1 MFSPK
6 NTVAPK
12 RPSAASVMAVRGPRG
27 PAVPAQQRDERH
39 DLPPPSLP
47 ARITSVRVT
56 MIIIDQKIND
66 TRPYTLS
73 VLIGT
78 GSGWLRLK
86 AVWMVVGLVP
96 MSPNTTP
103 SAPPKLQCK
112 TGRSGLGSSR
122 HRLRTPARD
131 RHRSQSS
138 LGRDR
143 KLSCPGEGCTIQVKV
158 AP

>member
-1 MFSPK
+1 
-6 NTVAPK
+6 
-12 RPSAASVMAVRGPRG
+12 
-27 PAVPAQQRDERH
+27 
-39 DLPPPSLP
+39 
-47 ARITSVRVT
+47 

-86 AVWMVVGLVP
+86 AVWMVIGLVP

-103 SAPPKLQCK
+103 SAPPRLQGK

-122 HRLRTPARD
+122 PRLRTPARD

-138 LGRDR
+138 LGRDTSPAGSSR
-143 KLSCPGEGCTIQVKV
+143 SVGAVGTVV
-158 AP
+158 RWVVR

>member
-1 MFSPK
+1 
-6 NTVAPK
+6 
-12 RPSAASVMAVRGPRG
+12 
-27 PAVPAQQRDERH
+27 
-39 DLPPPSLP
+39 
-47 ARITSVRVT
+47 

-78 GSGWLRLK
+78 GSGWLRLT

-138 LGRDR
+138 LGRDSR
-143 KLSCPGEGCTIQVKV
+143 VQSKFANSRRTLRTILRSPELLCESLLGF
-158 AP
+158 ARSEANT